1 MSLIKVGYSHLNKEY
16 KSVDFIIEADER
28 LWDFVV
34 TQLYHQE
41 NIDLNEYDSTRILK
55 SDLES
60 PYTTWYSTQE
70 IEIVVNSGSVSEQ
83 FYRWLEDQGFN
94 LVNSRGLQTEEDAE
108 IVYELED
115 IYDSWD

>member
-1 MSLIKVGYSHLNKEY
+1 MSLTRIGYSHIDKEY

-34 TQLYHQE
+34 AQLFHQE

-60 PYTTWYSTQE
+60 PFTTWYTTQDIEVVVSSGRVSTR
-70 IEIVVNSGSVSEQ
+70 
-83 FYRWLEDQGFN
+83 FYRWLKDQDFN
-94 LVNSRGLQTEEDAE
+94 LIDDPGLQTEDDAQ
-108 IVYELED
+108 IIYELED
-115 IYDSWD
+115 IFECWD